1 MSKSKPP
8 KILLLD
14 IETAP
19 IIAHVWKLWDNNVG
33 LNQIEHDWF
42 ILSWSAKWLDSKKVF
57 YQDLRGKVKKRC
69 DKSLLKG
76 LWKLLDEAD
85 IVLHQN
91 GKKFDIPK
99 INARFVIN
107 GFKPTSHYRQL
118 DLRDIVK
125 KKFGFTSGKLEYITN
140 TLNTKYKKLKHNKF
154 AGHDMWTECLKDN
167 IKAWRE
173 MEKYNKHDVLALEE
187 SYKILRAWDN
197 TINFQ
202 VYHEQNENK
211 CDCGSFV
218 VRKKG
223 FRYTTVGKYQN
234 YQCQTCGKNW
244 QGKHNLLTTIKKRD
258 MFK

>member
-1 MSKSKPP
+1 VSKQTP

-33 LNQIEHDWF
+33 LNQIEKDWF
-42 ILSWSAKWLDSKKVF
+42 ILSWSAKWLDGKKVF
-57 YQDLRGKVKKRC
+57 YEDLRGKVKKRC

-125 KKFGFTSGKLEYITN
+125 KNFGFTSGKLEYITH
-140 TLNTKYKKLKHNKF
+140 TLNKKYKKQKHYKF
-154 AGHDMWTECLKDN
+154 AGHDLWTECLKDN
-167 IKAWRE
+167 LQAWRE
-173 MEKYNKHDVLALEE
+173 MEKYNKYDVLALEE

-202 VYHEQNENK
+202 VYHESNENK

-218 VRKKG
+218 VHKRG

-244 QGKHNLLTTIKKRD
+244 QGKHNLLTNIKRRD
-258 MFK
+258 LVK